1 MTKPLLLYVV
11 DASVVVKWFSQLDE
25 DNLGKALSLR
35 DAYAEG
41 SCLLIAPDLLLYEV
55 VNALR
60 HNLRLKEKDTQS
72 AFESLVKMD
81 LTISNPSE
89 PDLRRVIKYSYGRDL
104 TIYDAAYLAL
114 ADEYRCPL
122 ITADEKFY
130 QKVSDLPQALHLST
144 FTLGQK
150 S

>member
-41 SCLLIAPDLLLYEV
+41 SCLLIAPDLLLYEAI
-55 VNALR
+55 NALR
-60 HNLRLKEKDTQS
+60 YNPRLKEKDTEA

-81 LTISNPSE
+81 LTISNPNE
-89 PDLRRVIKYSYGRDL
+89 PDLRHVIKYSYERDL

-122 ITADEKFY
+122 ITADEKLH
-130 QKVSDLPQALHLST
+130 QKIYDLPQVIHLST
-144 FTLGQK
+144 FTLGY
-150 S
+150 